1 MRKIILA
8 TPLLTLIIICIF
20 VLIFILTEKDPQKP
34 PSALIDQDLPL
45 FKLTNLYERNETIK
59 SADLQNQYTL
69 INFFASWCAPCKLE
83 HSLFF
88 DIKKD
93 SANLFILGINYK
105 DKQKDAESYLE
116 LEGNPYSFV
125 GMDLNGKIGFE
136 FGVFGLPETFLVN
149 NKGEIIYK
157 HIGPL
162 TKEIYYEK
170 IKPLL

>member
-1 MRKIILA
+1 MKKLIYI
-8 TPLLTLIIICIF
+8 TPLLLLVTICLF

-34 PSALIDQDLPL
+34 PSPLINQDVPIFILH
-45 FKLTNLYERNETIK
+45 NLYDKNKTIQ
-59 SADLQNQYTL
+59 SADLKNHYTL

-83 HSLFF
+83 HPLFF
-88 DIKKD
+88 NIKKE
-93 SANLFILGINYK
+93 NPKLFILGINYK
-105 DKQKDAESYLE
+105 DKKNDARSYLE

-125 GMDLNGKIGFE
+125 GIDPNGKIGFE
-136 FGVFGLPETFLVN
+136 FGVFGLPETFVIN

-157 HIGPL
+157 HIGLL